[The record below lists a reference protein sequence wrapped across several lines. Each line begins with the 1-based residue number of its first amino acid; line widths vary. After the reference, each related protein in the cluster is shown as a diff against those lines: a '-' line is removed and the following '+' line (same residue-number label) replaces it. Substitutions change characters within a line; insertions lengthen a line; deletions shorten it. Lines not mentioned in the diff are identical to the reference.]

1 MGKLPK
7 RNLLVARVLIG
18 FVICLNP
25 VQGQSG
31 TSNLG
36 TASTNGTTGRW
47 PNVIVNFLV
56 DGRGHAP
63 PRQVTASSLRVLDDG
78 VEQKIQA
85 FSGPGGPVS
94 LCIEIDVS
102 GSMKSNHDN
111 VADAAKQLVKNLPP
125 GSEVMVVAFN
135 KKPSLVAPF
144 TPANDFDLTLFDRMH
159 SLWRTA
165 LDDSTIFAEQYFVQH
180 ARYRLRA
187 LVLISDGGEN
197 ASKQSFGATIRA
209 MEAPGSP
216 LVYGIQ
222 VVPPDPATPAERLAQ
237 FFRYSPD
244 GVRIFRAA
252 NSEEFAR
259 ARAQVSQCI
268 EAQSALSY
276 TSPLASAGKRL
287 HKVKVTIP
295 GFEEQVRIESLPG
308 YYVPRP

>member
-1 MGKLPK
+1 MRVTGSKAAGQRVGSISPGAWRRFRGYNSGKSIRGGLSVGKLPK

-144 TPANDFDLTLFDRMH
+144 TPANDFDLTLFDRMY

-187 LVLISDGGEN
+187 RCSSPMAAKMRRSR
-197 ASKQSFGATIRA
+197 ASGPRYAPWRLREAHWCTGFRSF
-209 MEAPGSP
+209 PP
-216 LVYGIQ
+216 IQ
-222 VVPPDPATPAERLAQ
+222 PPQRNVWP
-237 FFRYSPD
+237 
-244 GVRIFRAA
+244 
-252 NSEEFAR
+252 NSFVIH
-259 ARAQVSQCI
+259 QM
-268 EAQSALSY
+268 
-276 TSPLASAGKRL
+276 ASAFSVQPTARNSQGRERKS
-287 HKVKVTIP
+287 P
-295 GFEEQVRIESLPG
+295 SA
-308 YYVPRP
+308 